1 MELFHTYLY
10 QPIFN
15 LLIWLYNVIPGADL
29 GFAIIAL
36 TVIIKLALWPLTHAS
51 LKSQKRMQELQP
63 KLEEIKT
70 KFKDNKEAMSKAMM
84 ELYSSEKVN
93 PLGSCLPLL
102 IQLPIIIA
110 LFQVLRDGLITQ
122 EHLAELLYPFVE
134 NPGLVNHI
142 FLGIQDLSQKSI
154 PLALLAGVFQFIQ
167 TKMLM
172 AKKPPKQVA
181 GHEGAKDE
189 SMMAAMNKSMLYFM
203 PIVTVVIGASF
214 PAGLTL
220 YWAVMNVV
228 TILQQLVAFSKKK
241 DNEVRNSGR
250 QVGDDET
257 RVGNEG
263 VKVEKTEAE
272 IIEAEFT
279 EKPAQEM
286 SGFPKKK

>member
-1 MELFHTYLY
+1 MGLFHTYLY

-36 TVIIKLALWPLTHAS
+36 TVIIKMALWPLTHSS
-51 LKSQKRMQELQP
+51 LKAQKRMQDLQP
-63 KLEEIKT
+63 KLDEIKV
-70 KFKDNKEAMSKAMM
+70 KYKDDKEGMSKAMM

-110 LFQVLRDGLITQ
+110 LFRVLRDGMITT
-122 EHLAELLYPFVE
+122 ESLTTTLYPFIE
-134 NPGLVNHI
+134 NPGTVNHI
-142 FLGIQDLSQKSI
+142 FLGIQDLAEKSLV
-154 PLALLAGVFQFIQ
+154 LAVIAGVFQFIQ

-181 GHEGAKDE
+181 GKDGAKDE
-189 SMMAAMNKSMLYFM
+189 TMMAAMNKSMLYFM
-203 PIVTVVIGASF
+203 PVVTVVIGASF

-228 TILQQLVAFSKKK
+228 TILQQMVAFTKKK
-241 DNEVRNSGR
+241 ENKAGNERTQVGNNEV
-250 QVGDDET
+250 Q
-257 RVGNEG
+257 
-263 VKVEKTEAE
+263 VEKTQTE
-272 IIEAEFT
+272 IIEVEFT
-279 EKPAQEM
+279 EKPSQEM